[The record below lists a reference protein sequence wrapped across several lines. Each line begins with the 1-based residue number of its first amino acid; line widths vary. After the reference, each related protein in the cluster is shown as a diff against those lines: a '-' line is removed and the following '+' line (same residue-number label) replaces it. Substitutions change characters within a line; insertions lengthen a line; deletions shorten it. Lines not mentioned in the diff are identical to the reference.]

1 MMKLFLNLVF
11 LIFAHIAHSQP
22 LFGGEGEREDW
33 LGTYYKGKKMGFTK
47 SKTRWS
53 REGIVMDSTV
63 FFKIRS
69 KSIDQST
76 IIKHTT
82 RLSPDLKLSSF
93 SLLQEISG
101 HRQQVEGKMEGNEL
115 HYRTKSLGYDKE
127 KTVKF
132 TEKTVP
138 SSTFLINLVS
148 DGLKV
153 GQRGE
158 LQLFM
163 EPLQLMVD
171 LEYKILRQ
179 ETLQYEGKSIDTFVI
194 RQRFSGMETM
204 IWVSHDGTVYR
215 ESTNMGFESFKESPQ
230 VAQKIDEVMTLSSV
244 ITMSLVKPNRPV
256 PRAKNTYDLV
266 YRIHPVSSPEAIPED
281 HRQKIIK
288 VEKQENGNYITTLRI
303 KSEPKKMDRTG
314 KKKDETEQDPKYLE
328 ETAEVQSRHKMIQAL
343 ARELSVDGKSKW
355 QLAKDINL
363 WVHLNLKKEMVD
375 TITALDALL
384 EKRGEC
390 QSHTYLFTALTRAS
404 GIPTRIVNG
413 LVYSKEYEGFL
424 YHAWPEVF
432 VGEWKAMD
440 PTFGQDRVDATHIK
454 LTENSNESPFRLM
467 EFVGKIEL
475 SWSEP

>member
-1 MMKLFLNLVF
+1 MKLFLNLIF
-11 LIFAHIAHSQP
+11 LIFAHITHSQP
-22 LFGGEGEREDW
+22 LFEGTGEREDW
-33 LGTYYKGKKMGFTK
+33 LGSYYKGKKMGFTK
-47 SKTRWS
+47 TKTRWS
-53 REGIVMDSTV
+53 PEGIVMDSTV

-69 KSIDQST
+69 NSIDQST
-76 IIKHTT
+76 TINHKT

-115 HYRTKSLGYDKE
+115 YYRTKSLGYDRE
-127 KTVKF
+127 KTVEF
-132 TEKTVP
+132 TENSAP

-148 DGLKV
+148 EGLKV

-158 LQLFM
+158 LRLFM

-171 LEYKILRQ
+171 LQYKVLRQ
-179 ETLQYEGKSIDTFVI
+179 ETLQYEGKPINTFVI
-194 RQRFSGMETM
+194 RQRFNGMETI

-215 ESTNMGFESFKESPQ
+215 ESTNMGFESFKERPQ
-230 VAQKIDEVMTLSSV
+230 VAQKIDEAITLSSV
-244 ITMSLVKPNRPV
+244 ITMSLVKPNKPLPRPN
-256 PRAKNTYDLV
+256 NTYDLV

-288 VEKQENGNYITTLRI
+288 VEKQNDGNYITTLRI
-303 KSEPKKMDRTG
+303 KSEPKIMGRAGQKTDG
-314 KKKDETEQDPKYLE
+314 SEQDPKYLE
-328 ETAEVQSRHKMIQAL
+328 ETAEVQSHHKLIQAL
-343 ARELSVDGKSKW
+343 ARELSADGKSKW

-363 WVHLNLKKEMVD
+363 WVHLNLRKEMVD
-375 TITALDALL
+375 TVTAVDALL

-390 QSHTYLFTALTRAS
+390 QSHTYLFAALTRAS

-432 VGEWKAMD
+432 LGGWKAMD

-454 LTENSNESPFRLM
+454 LAENSNEGPFHLM
-467 EFVGKIEL
+467 EFVGKIAI
-475 SWSEP
+475 SWSGP

>member
-1 MMKLFLNLVF
+1 MMKLFLNLIF

-22 LFGGEGEREDW
+22 LFEGVGEREDW
-33 LGTYYKGKKMGFTK
+33 LGTYYKGEKMGFTK
-47 SKTRWS
+47 SKIRWGP
-53 REGIVMDSTV
+53 EGIEIDSTV

-69 KSIDQST
+69 KSSDQST
-76 IIKHTT
+76 IIKHKT
-82 RLSPDLKLSSF
+82 RLNSDLKLSSF

-132 TEKTVP
+132 TETTVT

-148 DGLKV
+148 EGLKV
-153 GQRGE
+153 GQFGE
-158 LQLFM
+158 LRLFM

-171 LEYKILRQ
+171 LEYKVLRQ
-179 ETLQYEGKSIDTFVI
+179 EALQYEGKSIDTFVI

-215 ESTNMGFESFKESPQ
+215 ESTNMGFESFKERPQ
-230 VAQKIDEVMTLSSV
+230 VAQKIDEGMTISSV
-244 ITMSLVKPNRPV
+244 ITMSLVKPNKPV
-256 PRAKNTYDLV
+256 PRPENTYDLV

-288 VEKQENGNYITTLRI
+288 VEKQENGDYITTLRI
-303 KSEPKKMDRTG
+303 KSEPKIMQRTG
-314 KKKDETEQDPKYLE
+314 QKKDESGKDPKYLE

-343 ARELSVDGKSKW
+343 AKELSADGKSKW

-363 WVHLNLKKEMVD
+363 WVHLNLRKEMVD
-375 TITALDALL
+375 TVTALDALL

-390 QSHTYLFTALTRAS
+390 QSHTYLFAALTRAS

-432 VGEWKAMD
+432 LGEWKAMD
-440 PTFGQDRVDATHIK
+440 PTFGQDRADATHIK
-454 LTENSNESPFRLM
+454 LTENSKESPFHLM
-467 EFVGKIEL
+467 EFVGKIAI
-475 SWSEP
+475 SWSRP

>member
-1 MMKLFLNLVF
+1 MKLFLNLVF
-11 LIFAHIAHSQP
+11 LLFAHIVHSQP
-22 LFGGEGEREDW
+22 LFEGEGEREDW

-53 REGIVMDSTV
+53 PEGIVMDSTV

-115 HYRTKSLGYDKE
+115 RYRTKSLGYDKE

-148 DGLKV
+148 EGLKV

-158 LQLFM
+158 LRLFM

-179 ETLQYEGKSIDTFVI
+179 ETMLYEGRSIDTFVI

-215 ESTNMGFESFKESPQ
+215 ESTNMGFESVKERPQ
-230 VAQKIDEVMTLSSV
+230 VAQKIDEAMTLSSI
-244 ITMSLVKPNRPV
+244 ITMSLVKPNKPV
-256 PRAKNTYDLV
+256 PRPTNTYDLV
-266 YRIHPVSSPEAIPED
+266 YRIHRVSSPKAIPED

-288 VEKQENGNYITTLRI
+288 IEKQEDGNYITTLRI
-303 KSEPKKMDRTG
+303 KSEPKIMDRTAQ
-314 KKKDETEQDPKYLE
+314 KKDETEQDPKYLE
-328 ETAEVQSRHKMIQAL
+328 ETAEVQSRHKMIQTL
-343 ARELSVDGKSKW
+343 ARELSADRKSKW
-355 QLAKDINL
+355 QVAKDINL

-375 TITALDALL
+375 TVTALDALL

-454 LTENSNESPFRLM
+454 LTENSNESPFHLM
-467 EFVGKIEL
+467 EFVGKIAI

>member
-1 MMKLFLNLVF
+1 
-11 LIFAHIAHSQP
+11 
-22 LFGGEGEREDW
+22 
-33 LGTYYKGKKMGFTK
+33 MGFTK
-47 SKTRWS
+47 SKTSWS

-76 IIKHTT
+76 IIKHKT
-82 RLSPDLKLSSF
+82 RISPDLKLSSF

-138 SSTFLINLVS
+138 SSIFLINLVS
-148 DGLKV
+148 EGLKV

-215 ESTNMGFESFKESPQ
+215 ESTNMGFESFKERPQ
-230 VAQKIDEVMTLSSV
+230 MAQKIDEAMTLSSV

-314 KKKDETEQDPKYLE
+314 QKKDETEQDSKYLE

-343 ARELSVDGKSKW
+343 ARELSADGKSKW

-467 EFVGKIEL
+467 EFVGKIEI

>member
-1 MMKLFLNLVF
+1 MKLFLNLIF

-22 LFGGEGEREDW
+22 LFEGAGEREDW

-47 SKTRWS
+47 SKTSWGP
-53 REGIVMDSTV
+53 EGIVMDSTV

-76 IIKHTT
+76 IIKHKT
-82 RLSPDLKLSSF
+82 RISPDLKLSSF

-148 DGLKV
+148 EGLKV

-158 LQLFM
+158 LRLFM

-194 RQRFSGMETM
+194 FQRFSGMETM
-204 IWVSHDGTVYR
+204 IWISHDGTVYR
-215 ESTNMGFESFKESPQ
+215 ESTNMGFESFKERPQ
-230 VAQKIDEVMTLSSV
+230 VAKKIDEAMTLSSI
-244 ITMSLVKPNRPV
+244 ITMSLIKPNKPV
-256 PRAKNTYDLV
+256 PRPQNTYDLV
-266 YRIHPVSSPEAIPED
+266 YRIHPVSSPETIPED

-288 VEKQENGNYITTLRI
+288 VEKQEDGNYITTLRV
-303 KSEPKKMDRTG
+303 KSEPKKTDRTG
-314 KKKDETEQDPKYLE
+314 LKGDETAQDPKYLE
-328 ETAEVQSRHKMIQAL
+328 ETAEVQSRHRMIQAL
-343 ARELSVDGKSKW
+343 ARELSADEKSKW

-363 WVHLNLKKEMVD
+363 WVHLNLRKEMVD
-375 TITALDALL
+375 TVTALDALL

-390 QSHTYLFTALTRAS
+390 QSHTYLFAALSRAS

-467 EFVGKIEL
+467 EFVGKIAI
-475 SWSEP
+475 SWSGP

>member
-1 MMKLFLNLVF
+1 MKLFLNLIF
-11 LIFAHIAHSQP
+11 LIFAHIAYSQS
-22 LFGGEGEREDW
+22 LFEGLGEREDW

-47 SKTRWS
+47 SKTRWGPK
-53 REGIVMDSTV
+53 GIVMDSTV
-63 FFKIRS
+63 FFKIQS

-148 DGLKV
+148 EGLKV

-158 LQLFM
+158 LRLFM

-179 ETLQYEGKSIDTFVI
+179 ETMLYEGRSIDTFVI

-215 ESTNMGFESFKESPQ
+215 ESTNMGFESVKERPQ
-230 VAQKIDEVMTLSSV
+230 VAQKIDEAMTLSSI
-244 ITMSLVKPNRPV
+244 ITMSLVKPNKPV
-256 PRAKNTYDLV
+256 PRPANTYDLV
-266 YRIHPVSSPEAIPED
+266 YRIHRVSSPKAIPED

-288 VEKQENGNYITTLRI
+288 VEKQEDGNYITTLRI
-303 KSEPKKMDRTG
+303 KSEPKIMDRTG
-314 KKKDETEQDPKYLE
+314 QKKDETEQDPKYLE
-328 ETAEVQSRHKMIQAL
+328 ETAEVQSRHKMIQTL
-343 ARELSVDGKSKW
+343 ARELSADGKSKW
-355 QLAKDINL
+355 QVAKDINL
-363 WVHLNLKKEMVD
+363 WVHLNLKKEMID
-375 TITALDALL
+375 TVTALDALL

-390 QSHTYLFTALTRAS
+390 QSHTYLFAALTRAS
-404 GIPTRIVNG
+404 GIPTRVVNG
-413 LVYSKEYEGFL
+413 LVYSREYEGFL

-454 LTENSNESPFRLM
+454 LTENSNESPFHLM
-467 EFVGKIEL
+467 EFVGKIAI

>member
-1 MMKLFLNLVF
+1 MKLFLNLIF
-11 LIFAHIAHSQP
+11 LIFAHIAYSQS
-22 LFGGEGEREDW
+22 LFEGLGEREDW

-47 SKTRWS
+47 SETRWGPK
-53 REGIVMDSTV
+53 GIVMDSTV
-63 FFKIRS
+63 FFKIQS

-132 TEKTVP
+132 TEKTVA

-148 DGLKV
+148 EGLKV

-158 LQLFM
+158 LRLFM

-204 IWVSHDGTVYR
+204 IWVSHDGTIYR
-215 ESTNMGFESFKESPQ
+215 ESTNMGFESVKERPQ
-230 VAQKIDEVMTLSSV
+230 VAQKIDEAMTLSSI
-244 ITMSLVKPNRPV
+244 ITMSLVKPNKPV
-256 PRAKNTYDLV
+256 PRPANTYDLV
-266 YRIHPVSSPEAIPED
+266 YRIHRVSSPKAIPED

-288 VEKQENGNYITTLRI
+288 VEKQKDGNYITTLRI
-303 KSEPKKMDRTG
+303 KSEPKKMDRTRQ
-314 KKKDETEQDPKYLE
+314 KKDETEQDPKYLE

-343 ARELSVDGKSKW
+343 ARELSADGKSKW
-355 QLAKDINL
+355 QVAKDINL
-363 WVHLNLKKEMVD
+363 WVHLNLKKEMID
-375 TITALDALL
+375 TVTALDALL

-390 QSHTYLFTALTRAS
+390 QSHTYLFAALARAS

-413 LVYSKEYEGFL
+413 FVYSREYEGFL

-454 LTENSNESPFRLM
+454 LTENSNESPFHLM
-467 EFVGKIEL
+467 EFVGKITI

>member
-1 MMKLFLNLVF
+1 MKLFLNLIF
-11 LIFAHIAHSQP
+11 LLFSHIVHSQP
-22 LFGGEGEREDW
+22 LFEGEGEREDW

-47 SKTRWS
+47 SITRWS
-53 REGIVMDSTV
+53 PEGIVMDSTV

-69 KSIDQST
+69 KLIDQST
-76 IIKHTT
+76 IIKHKT

-148 DGLKV
+148 GGLKV

-158 LQLFM
+158 VRLFM

-194 RQRFSGMETM
+194 RQRFSGMETL
-204 IWVSHDGTVYR
+204 IWVSHDGAVYR
-215 ESTNMGFESFKESPQ
+215 ESTNMGFESFKEKPQ

-244 ITMSLVKPNRPV
+244 ITMSLVKPNKPV
-256 PRAKNTYDLV
+256 PRPKKIYDLI

-288 VEKQENGNYITTLRI
+288 VEKQKDGNYITTLRI
-303 KSEPKKMDRTG
+303 KSEPKNIERTG
-314 KKKDETEQDPKYLE
+314 QKKDKSEQDPKYLE

-343 ARELSVDGKSKW
+343 ARKLSADGISKW

-363 WVHLNLKKEMVD
+363 WVHLNLRKEMVD
-375 TITALDALL
+375 TVTALDALL
-384 EKRGEC
+384 EGRGEC
-390 QSHTYLFTALTRAS
+390 QSHTYLFAALTRAS

-440 PTFGQDRVDATHIK
+440 PTFGQDRADATHIK

-467 EFVGKIEL
+467 EFVGKIGI
-475 SWSEP
+475 SWFEP

>member
-1 MMKLFLNLVF
+1 MKLFLNLVF
-11 LIFAHIAHSQP
+11 LLFAHIVHSQP
-22 LFGGEGEREDW
+22 LFEGEGEREDW

-53 REGIVMDSTV
+53 PEGIVMDSTV

-76 IIKHTT
+76 IVKHTT

-148 DGLKV
+148 EGLKV

-158 LQLFM
+158 LRLFM

-179 ETLQYEGKSIDTFVI
+179 ETMLYEGRSIDTFVI

-215 ESTNMGFESFKESPQ
+215 ESTNMGFESVKERPQ
-230 VAQKIDEVMTLSSV
+230 VAQKIDEAMTLSSI
-244 ITMSLVKPNRPV
+244 ITMSLVKPNKPV
-256 PRAKNTYDLV
+256 PRPANTYDLV
-266 YRIHPVSSPEAIPED
+266 YRIHRVSSPKAIPED

-288 VEKQENGNYITTLRI
+288 VEKQEDGNYITTLRI
-303 KSEPKKMDRTG
+303 KSEPKKMDRTVQ
-314 KKKDETEQDPKYLE
+314 KKDETEQDPKYLE

-343 ARELSVDGKSKW
+343 ARELSADGKSKW

-375 TITALDALL
+375 TVTALDALL

-413 LVYSKEYEGFL
+413 LVYSREYEGFL

-440 PTFGQDRVDATHIK
+440 PTFGQDRIDATHIK
-454 LTENSNESPFRLM
+454 LTENSNESPFHLM
-467 EFVGKIEL
+467 EFVGKIAI
-475 SWSEP
+475 SWFEP

>member
-1 MMKLFLNLVF
+1 MKLFLNLIF

-22 LFGGEGEREDW
+22 LFEGAGEREDW
-33 LGTYYKGKKMGFTK
+33 LDTYYKGKTMGFTK
-47 SKTRWS
+47 SKTRGGPK
-53 REGIVMDSTV
+53 GIVMDSTV
-63 FFKIRS
+63 FFKIQS
-69 KSIDQST
+69 KPIDQST

-132 TEKTVP
+132 SEKTVP

-148 DGLKV
+148 ERLKV

-158 LQLFM
+158 LRLFM

-171 LEYKILRQ
+171 LEYKVLRQ

-194 RQRFSGMETM
+194 RQRFSGMETL

-215 ESTNMGFESFKESPQ
+215 ESTNMGFESVKERPQ
-230 VAQKIDEVMTLSSV
+230 VAQKIDEAMTLSSI
-244 ITMSLVKPNRPV
+244 ITMSLVKPNKPV
-256 PRAKNTYDLV
+256 PRPANTYDLV
-266 YRIHPVSSPEAIPED
+266 YRIHRVSSPKAIPED

-288 VEKQENGNYITTLRI
+288 VEKQEDGNYITTLRI
-303 KSEPKKMDRTG
+303 KSQPKKMDRTG
-314 KKKDETEQDPKYLE
+314 QKKDETEQDPKYLE
-328 ETAEVQSRHKMIQAL
+328 ETAEVQSRHKMIQTL
-343 ARELSVDGKSKW
+343 ARELSADGKSKW

-363 WVHLNLKKEMVD
+363 WVHLNLRKEMVD
-375 TITALDALL
+375 TVTALDALL

-390 QSHTYLFTALTRAS
+390 QSHTYLFAALTRAS

-440 PTFGQDRVDATHIK
+440 PTFGQDRIDATHIK
-454 LTENSNESPFRLM
+454 LTENSNESPFHLM
-467 EFVGKIEL
+467 EFVGKIAIG
-475 SWSEP
+475 WSEP

>member
-1 MMKLFLNLVF
+1 MKLFLNLIF
-11 LIFAHIAHSQP
+11 LIFAHIAYSQS
-22 LFGGEGEREDW
+22 LFEGLGEREDW

-47 SKTRWS
+47 SKTRWGPK
-53 REGIVMDSTV
+53 GIVMDSTV
-63 FFKIRS
+63 FFKIQS

-115 HYRTKSLGYDKE
+115 RYRTKSLGYDKE

-148 DGLKV
+148 EGLKV

-158 LQLFM
+158 LRLFM

-179 ETLQYEGKSIDTFVI
+179 ETMLYEGQSIDTFVI

-215 ESTNMGFESFKESPQ
+215 ESTNMGFESVKERPQ
-230 VAQKIDEVMTLSSV
+230 VAQKIDEAMTLSSI
-244 ITMSLVKPNRPV
+244 ITMSLVKPNKPV
-256 PRAKNTYDLV
+256 PRPANTYDLV
-266 YRIHPVSSPEAIPED
+266 YRIHRVSSPKAIPED

-288 VEKQENGNYITTLRI
+288 VEKQEDGNYITTLRI
-303 KSEPKKMDRTG
+303 KSEPKIMDRTWQ
-314 KKKDETEQDPKYLE
+314 KKDETEQDPKYLE
-328 ETAEVQSRHKMIQAL
+328 ETAEVQSRHKMIQTL
-343 ARELSVDGKSKW
+343 ARELSADGKSKW
-355 QLAKDINL
+355 QVAKDINL

-375 TITALDALL
+375 TVTALDALL

-390 QSHTYLFTALTRAS
+390 QSHTYLFAALTRAS

-454 LTENSNESPFRLM
+454 LTENSNESPFHLM
-467 EFVGKIEL
+467 EFVGKIAI

>member
-1 MMKLFLNLVF
+1 MMKLFFN
-11 LIFAHIAHSQP
+11 LIFLLFANIVHSQP

-53 REGIVMDSTV
+53 PEGIVMDSTV

-82 RLSPDLKLSSF
+82 RLSPDFKLSSF

-115 HYRTKSLGYDKE
+115 RYRTKSLGYDKE

-132 TEKTVP
+132 TEKTVS

-148 DGLKV
+148 ERLKV

-158 LQLFM
+158 LRLFM

-171 LEYKILRQ
+171 LEYKVLRQ

-215 ESTNMGFESFKESPQ
+215 ESTNMGFESFKERPQ
-230 VAQKIDEVMTLSSV
+230 VAQKIDEAITLSSI
-244 ITMSLVKPNRPV
+244 ITMSLVKPNKPL
-256 PRAKNTYDLV
+256 PQPKSSYDLV
-266 YRIHPVSSPEAIPED
+266 YRIHPVSSPDTIPED

-288 VEKQENGNYITTLRI
+288 VEKQDDGNYITTLRI
-303 KSEPKKMDRTG
+303 KSEPKKMDRTVQ
-314 KKKDETEQDPKYLE
+314 KKDETEQDPKYLE
-328 ETAEVQSRHKMIQAL
+328 ETAEVQSRHKIIQAL
-343 ARELSVDGKSKW
+343 ARELSADGKSKW

-363 WVHLNLKKEMVD
+363 WVHLNLRKEMVD
-375 TITALDALL
+375 TVTALDALL

-432 VGEWKAMD
+432 LGEWKAMD
-440 PTFGQDRVDATHIK
+440 PTFGQDRTDATHIK
-454 LTENSNESPFRLM
+454 LTENSNESPFHIM
-467 EFVGKIEL
+467 EFVGKIAI
-475 SWSEP
+475 SWSKP

>member
-1 MMKLFLNLVF
+1 MKLFLNLIF

-22 LFGGEGEREDW
+22 LFEGAGEREDW
-33 LGTYYKGKKMGFTK
+33 LGSYYKGKKIGFTK
-47 SKTRWS
+47 SKTRWGP
-53 REGIVMDSTV
+53 EGVVIDSTV

-76 IIKHTT
+76 IIKYKT

-115 HYRTKSLGYDKE
+115 RYRTKSLGYDKE

-132 TEKTVP
+132 TEKTVS

-148 DGLKV
+148 KRLKV

-158 LQLFM
+158 LRLFM

-171 LEYKILRQ
+171 LEYKVLRQ

-215 ESTNMGFESFKESPQ
+215 ESTNMGFESFKERPQ
-230 VAQKIDEVMTLSSV
+230 VAQKIDEAITLSSI
-244 ITMSLVKPNRPV
+244 ITMSLVKPNKPLPRP
-256 PRAKNTYDLV
+256 KSSYDLV
-266 YRIHPVSSPEAIPED
+266 YRIHPVSSPDAIPED

-288 VEKQENGNYITTLRI
+288 LEKQDDGNYITTLRI
-303 KSEPKKMDRTG
+303 KSEPKIMDPTG
-314 KKKDETEQDPKYLE
+314 QKKNELEQDPKYLE
-328 ETAEVQSRHKMIQAL
+328 ETAEVQTRHKMIQAL
-343 ARELSVDGKSKW
+343 ARELSADGKSKW

-363 WVHLNLKKEMVD
+363 WVHLNLRKEMVD
-375 TITALDALL
+375 TVTALDALL

-390 QSHTYLFTALTRAS
+390 QSHTFLFAALARAS

-432 VGEWKAMD
+432 LGEWKAMD
-440 PTFGQDRVDATHIK
+440 PTFGQDRADATHIK
-454 LTENSNESPFRLM
+454 LTENSNESPFHLM
-467 EFVGKIEL
+467 EFVGKIAI
-475 SWSEP
+475 SWSKP